1 MEGNFSFI
9 ISMLEG
15 LTAED
20 RLQLRV
26 KLNELITLD
35 EDACKA
41 TVEKIISEMKEPEPF
56 RNEWKSVKE

>member
-15 LTAED
+15 LTAEQ

-26 KLNELITLD
+26 KLNELIKLD
-35 EDACKA
+35 EDASKA